1 MLVFFCAELR
11 RGSGE
16 HAGNASSWQNKPPPP
31 PQDLTPGRTAAKPA
45 DVYVTVFPQRAGR
58 RSAHTLTDTDAHRSD
73 KLSKCQQMLNPLA
86 HTNPHT
92 HPNTHCAP
100 ISFSCTR
107 LPSEPI
113 SAAAGLIACCE
124 AGQSSRELSKKRH
137 ARGNKPRGCFC
148 VGASVTHQ
156 SPSVRDKWRAAAFS
170 GLLPKSF

>member
-1 MLVFFCAELR
+1 MKNRRQLELSKLAPRPRWSVIEGEAETNRERERGRGRRGFLVFFCAELR

-100 ISFSCTR
+100 I
-107 LPSEPI
+107 
-113 SAAAGLIACCE
+113 
-124 AGQSSRELSKKRH
+124 
-137 ARGNKPRGCFC
+137 
-148 VGASVTHQ
+148 
-156 SPSVRDKWRAAAFS
+156 
-170 GLLPKSF
+170 